1 MSYVED
7 QLNKLDENRFRKS
20 SVYKI
25 AQENNVDSAILEGNQ
40 PDENAGLIKF
50 KELDNSEKNIFL
62 RDVVDFAKQ
71 LPKDTFIGL
80 GKGVTNA
87 AHILNNLTN
96 VLGINPDD
104 SYEFIQEKLNN
115 QMPRNQKWHFQL

>member
-50 KELDNSEKNIFL
+50 N
-62 RDVVDFAKQ
+62 
-71 LPKDTFIGL
+71 
-80 GKGVTNA
+80 
-87 AHILNNLTN
+87 
-96 VLGINPDD
+96 
-104 SYEFIQEKLNN
+104 
-115 QMPRNQKWHFQL
+115 